1 MFEAFSLTGRVS
13 VVTGATSHL
22 GKTMARCLAE
32 LGSKVYL
39 VGRNDELL
47 EQLCHE
53 LKSNGLLA
61 VSAPFD
67 VTDASETSDFLR
79 MLTTD
84 EGRLDVLVNSAN
96 GTGLA
101 ESSADRF
108 HAAYEVA
115 VVAVHRLVTCSLPL
129 LQSAVEK
136 VGSASIINIASMYGV
151 VSPDFRVYEDSPPSF
166 AHYGAAKAGM
176 IQLTRYLACE
186 LGAKAIRVNA
196 ISPGPFP
203 SPHSQEHFPKLMQ
216 NLKAKVPL
224 GRLGEPAEISGAIAY
239 LASDASRFVTGINLP
254 VDGGWTAW

>member
-1 MFEAFSLTGRVS
+1 
-13 VVTGATSHL
+13 
-22 GKTMARCLAE
+22 MARCLAE

-39 VGRNDELL
+39 VGRNELL
-47 EQLCHE
+47 IEQFCHE
-53 LKSNGLLA
+53 LKSDGLLA
-61 VSAPFD
+61 VSAPLD
-67 VTDASETSDFLR
+67 VTDISRTQKFLG
-79 MLTTD
+79 MLGAE
-84 EGRLDVLVNSAN
+84 EGRLDVLVNNAN

-101 ESSADRF
+101 ESSQEKF

-115 VVAVHRLVTCSLPL
+115 VVSVHRLIHDSLRL
-129 LQSAVEK
+129 FQCAVAST
-136 VGSASIINIASMYGV
+136 GSASVINIASMYGT

-166 AHYGAAKAGM
+166 AHYGTAKAGM

-186 LGAKAIRVNA
+186 LGPQAIRVNA

-203 SPHSQEHFPKLMQ
+203 SPRSKEHFPKLMQ

-224 GRLGEPAEISGAIAY
+224 GRLGEPEEIAGAIAY

>member
-1 MFEAFSLTGRVS
+1 MFESFSLIGRVS
-13 VVTGATSHL
+13 VITGATSHL
-22 GKTMARCLAE
+22 GQTMARCLAE

-39 VGRNDELL
+39 VGRNE
-47 EQLCHE
+47 ERIERLCNE
-53 LKSNGLLA
+53 LKCNGMLA

-67 VTDASETSDFLR
+67 VTNLSESEEFLN
-79 MLTTD
+79 MLAAD
-84 EGRLDVLVNSAN
+84 DNRLDVLVNSAN

-101 ESSADRF
+101 ESSPDKF

-115 VVAVHRLVTCSLPL
+115 VVTIHRLVNCSLPL
-129 LQSAVEK
+129 LQNAVAK
-136 VGSASIINIASMYGV
+136 TGSASIINIASMYGM

-186 LGAKAIRVNA
+186 LGPQAIRVNA

-203 SPHSQEHFPKLMQ
+203 SSDSQESFPKLMQ
-216 NLKAKVPL
+216 NLKARVPL
-224 GRLGEPAEISGAIAY
+224 GRLGEPAEIAGAVAY